1 MFSLLHLLT
10 ATIAALMTKSGN
22 SFGGETIEG
31 RNA

>member
-10 ATIAALMTKSGN
+10 ATIAAFMTKPGN
-22 SFGGETIEG
+22 SFGGETTEG